1 MYAES
6 AVEEASEGRKGLKA
20 EVAIASIAG
29 SVPVEG
35 EGKIGGRPFYFRA
48 CGASWS
54 LSIGG
59 TDPARNPEWRQWE
72 EWGTWPDAGY
82 MEVVEAE
89 ALIRR
94 TAAGYLKG
102 EPPGL
107 YPGNGAEPFGL
118 TEMAIADVLGLPAG
132 AARLLTDGR
141 NIPYLVWR
149 GERWSRRSDAFACRE
164 NPVVGIHLVQAGF
177 TLPEGWKVPES

>member
-1 MYAES
+1 M
-6 AVEEASEGRKGLKA
+6 EEASEARKGLKA
-20 EVAIASIAG
+20 EVAIAFIAG

-35 EGKIGGRPFYFRA
+35 KGKIGGRPFYFRA
-48 CGASWS
+48 CGAAWS

-59 TDPARNPEWRQWE
+59 TDPARDPEWRHWE

-82 MEVVEAE
+82 MEVAEAE

-94 TAAGYLKG
+94 TAAGYLRG

-107 YPGNGAEPFGL
+107 HPGNGAEPFGL
-118 TEMAIADVLGLPAG
+118 TEMAIADVLGLPAS
-132 AARLLTDGR
+132 AARLLTDGW

-149 GERWSRRSDAFACRE
+149 GERWSRRSDALACRE
-164 NPVVGIHLVQAGF
+164 KPLVGIRLVQAGF
-177 TLPEGWKVPES
+177 TLPKDWKVPEKLRRLS